1 MVGRAALSWLDGAS
15 CGLPTAAA
23 AMLAYDAGM
32 MLICLDWAVAASLA
46 AGLPGL
52 RLDLPLLLLVM
63 RVNSWSPNLAAV
75 AVARVG
81 VGLLFCPSAGVA
93 TSPSS
98 QLLGMLVPEA
108 GGGLPRVLGRG
119 CGGRG
124 GGGIA
129 MRSNASSRVR
139 RGAMACCMTLV
150 SISVLGA
157 PLAMPPMSAGG

>member
-1 MVGRAALSWLDGAS
+1 MVGRAALGWLDGAS

-23 AMLAYDAGM
+23 AVLAYDAGM

-63 RVNSWSPNLAAV
+63 RVNSWSPNLSAV
-75 AVARVG
+75 AAARVG

-98 QLLGMLVPEA
+98 RLLGMLVPEA
-108 GGGLPRVLGRG
+108 GGGFARGLWPGFWGRG
-119 CGGRG
+119 
-124 GGGIA
+124 
-129 MRSNASSRVR
+129 
-139 RGAMACCMTLV
+139 RGA
-150 SISVLGA
+150 
-157 PLAMPPMSAGG
+157 